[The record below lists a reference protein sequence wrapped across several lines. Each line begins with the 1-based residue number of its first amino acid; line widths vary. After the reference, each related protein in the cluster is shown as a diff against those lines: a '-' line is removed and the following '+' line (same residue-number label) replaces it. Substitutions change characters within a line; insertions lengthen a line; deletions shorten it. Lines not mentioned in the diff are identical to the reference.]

1 MLSSLKLTKVFS
13 QLKVARKK
21 NRKKKNGDQ
30 GVLFQPS
37 YRSSWP
43 TWSTAMQISWKK
55 QRSHEKSWEF
65 NLTHDRSF
73 IIPHDVIRK
82 PYATALNV
90 FDHHNLAQNWNY
102 CGALTT
108 PDKVLERQNTGSFC
122 LIINN
127 NISLLRLQI
136 VFREWRTRLFKTNR
150 RVPTLYVRH
159 NVYPNTGK
167 RHFARHI
174 QIYKRTTM
182 VRG

>member
-13 QLKVARKK
+13 QLKVARKQ

-43 TWSTAMQISWKK
+43 TWSTAIQISWKK

-102 CGALTT
+102 CGALIT
-108 PDKVLERQNTGSFC
+108 PDK
-122 LIINN
+122 
-127 NISLLRLQI
+127 
-136 VFREWRTRLFKTNR
+136 
-150 RVPTLYVRH
+150 PTLLKIFLAHVVNSYTDILEETTVTWETLRVQSHTRPLFHHPPWRH
-159 NVYPNTGK
+159 MKTICNSIK
-167 RHFARHI
+167 RLWSS
-174 QIYKRTTM
+174 
-182 VRG
+182 